1 MTSTEGPPSGLNTG
15 DHPRMTAYSSAPIHL
30 EDGQG
35 SPLATDQQML
45 LAVVDQLNVVT
56 ERLHA
61 LEAQIASGTVIINEP
76 TAITRP
82 AAPLRAVSNTSQSGW
97 QQTF

>member
-1 MTSTEGPPSGLNTG
+1 
-15 DHPRMTAYSSAPIHL
+15 MTAYSSASIHL
-30 EDGQG
+30 EDGL
-35 SPLATDQQML
+35 SSSTANDQQML

-61 LEAQIASGTVIINEP
+61 LEAQIASGTVIINQP
-76 TAITRP
+76 TPNTRS
-82 AAPLRAVSNTSQSGW
+82 ATPLRAVTSPNQSGW